1 MWERMWILVD
11 VRTRLRDLGHCKVGW
26 GYGRMYMM
34 ILNMIV
40 EGKISWGWDGAIR
53 FRVKIMEM
61 EWGKLLYEKM
71 DENGSVWL
79 LWDGHLLQ
87 VRLLQGSLLSQTRL
101 FKSKHTN
108 DEQFYSMH
116 RNESTSMYFT
126 TTTLLSMATWLYLI
140 GSLISHV
147 QLLNSSC
154 KSMNYT
160 CDICDCC
167 TALGPSHLTT
177 WWVSIGL
184 NDQQK

>member
-71 DENGSVWL
+71 DENGRVWL
-79 LWDGHLLQ
+79 LWDSRLLQ

-116 RNESTSMYFT
+116 RNESTSMYLYYHNPTLNGHMALSYWFT
-126 TTTLLSMATWLYLI
+126 NLPCATI
-140 GSLISHV
+140 KFI
-147 QLLNSSC
+147 
-154 KSMNYT
+154 M
-160 CDICDCC
+160 
-167 TALGPSHLTT
+167 
-177 WWVSIGL
+177 
-184 NDQQK
+184 